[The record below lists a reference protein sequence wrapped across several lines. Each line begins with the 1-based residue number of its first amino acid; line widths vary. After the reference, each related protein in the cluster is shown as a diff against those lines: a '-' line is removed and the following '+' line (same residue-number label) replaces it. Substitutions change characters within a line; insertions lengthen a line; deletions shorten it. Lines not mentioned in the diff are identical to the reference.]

1 MILYQTLDQ
10 PKILLYLFLFGF
22 LCGFIFDIKN
32 ILNLFLLKNNLFLC
46 NLFNFFNIFLVFF
59 IYFYLNLK
67 INFGEFR
74 IFSIITYGL
83 SFTIQRFLSRNFLAK
98 PCAKCYNKV
107 KGKINERSKKT

>member
-22 LCGFIFDIKN
+22 LFGFIFDIKN
-32 ILNLFLLKNNLFLC
+32 ILNLFLFKNNLFLL
-46 NLFNFFNIFLVFF
+46 NLCDFFAIFSVFF
-59 IYFYLNLK
+59 AYFYLNLK

-74 IFSIITYGL
+74 LFSILTYWL
-83 SFTIQRFLSRNFLAK
+83 SFAVQRFLSLNFLAK

-107 KGKINERSKKT
+107 KDKINGRTKKT